1 MRTMTSGV
9 LQREMSMLAPQIPA
23 QDLYDLALRFVLSDS
38 RVHAGIVGMRWP
50 EEVERNAQIVEQWQP
65 PVDFATL
72 PRLTGE
78 GFKVDDAQ
86 L

>member
-1 MRTMTSGV
+1 MA
-9 LQREMSMLAPQIPA
+9 MLAPQWPA

-50 EEVERNAQIVEQWQP
+50 EEVERNARIVEEWHP
-65 PVDFATL
+65 PVDFASL

-78 GFKVDDAQ
+78 GFKVDDAK